1 MVDGETVVDE
11 RIETDSD
18 RIWDHYQE
26 VTLKEVYD
34 EIKSNTGGKPTRDK
48 APYFH
53 TLRVELKAS
62 EPDYMLGIDQEHISV
77 LESLHDDIYFDTLDF
92 FYEVAETAAEGDAPP
107 SRSLAPG
114 NVLPWIHPER
124 RGQAPE
130 LTITYSQFASKQPK
144 LVVRYREKGTQ
155 EDETETRV
163 LVPAEI
169 PEPYLYFAEVK
180 AGESGLARLGL
191 LVTLEDTEPLPR
203 LAIVLDNLRELQD
216 EGLFTE
222 AFGIQGA
229 AQVVVRLEAP
239 GATSPRP

>member
-1 MVDGETVVDE
+1 MDE
-11 RIETDSD
+11 RIATDSD
-18 RIWDHYQE
+18 RVWDYYQAT
-26 VTLKEVYD
+26 TLEEVYD

-62 EPDYMLGIDQEHISV
+62 EPDYKLEIDQEHISV

-92 FYEVAETAAEGDAPP
+92 FYEVAETAAGGDAPR

-124 RGQAPE
+124 RGQPPE
-130 LTITYSQFASKQPK
+130 LTITYSGFASKQPK
-144 LVVRYREKGTQ
+144 LVVRYREKAN
-155 EDETETRV
+155 EEYETETRV
-163 LVPAEI
+163 LAPAEI
-169 PEPYLYFAEVK
+169 PEPYIYLAEVK
-180 AGESGLARLGL
+180 AGEDGLARLGF

-203 LAIVLDNLRELQD
+203 IATLLDNLQRLQD
-216 EGLFTE
+216 EGLFAE
-222 AFGIQGA
+222 ALGIRGA

-239 GATSPRP
+239 GAVSTRTYASQPD